1 VGERVVDAHRLQ
13 KNNQLVKEQA
23 LVRGFGV
30 LAATLPLWRMD
41 YKGYFTTLFKFV
53 DNTHHYGQP

>member
-1 VGERVVDAHRLQ
+1 VVDAHRLQ